1 MLHALLWLIK
11 LALYKLSLTLIVY
24 IYSVLVYTNLGLG
37 FASGCIIVVAE
48 IIYAKLTRPRNIKSR
63 CCTILLLLIFSAV
76 LTAVTVTM
84 IQSFYYPMYYIIQEV
99 LYHSPTETYQGKT
112 GEEASTGFHSLFK
125 IGWCGHSVYGHK

>member
-24 IYSVLVYTNLGLG
+24 IYSVLVYTNLGFG

-63 CCTILLLLIFSAV
+63 CCTILLLLFFSAI
-76 LTAVTVTM
+76 LTTVTVTM
-84 IQSFYYPMYYIIQEV
+84 IQAFYYPMYYIIQEV
-99 LYHSPTETYQGKT
+99 LYHSPTENYQGKT
-112 GEEASTGFHSLFK
+112 GEASSGFHSLCK
-125 IGWCGHSVYGHK
+125 LGWCGHSI